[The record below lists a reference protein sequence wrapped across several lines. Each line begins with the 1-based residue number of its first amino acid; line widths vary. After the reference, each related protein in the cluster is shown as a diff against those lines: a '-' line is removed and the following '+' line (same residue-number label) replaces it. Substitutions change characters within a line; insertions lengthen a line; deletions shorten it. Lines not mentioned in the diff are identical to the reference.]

1 MGNLEIREFSQ
12 AIINFVNQSLLPVE
26 VKRLALS
33 DILSQIEDVAENAVK
48 TELEERVRK
57 EKLKKKEGEA
67 EDVTTEQ
74 AVQQN

>member
-1 MGNLEIREFSQ
+1 MNLEIREFQQ
-12 AIINFVNQSLLPVE
+12 AIINFTNQSPLPIE

-33 DILSQIEDVAENAVK
+33 DILSQIEDVADNTVK

-57 EKLKKKEGEA
+57 EKLKKEEGEA
-67 EDVTTEQ
+67 EDVTEQ